1 MGSMLT
7 KREKAQATRAR
18 AERLRGQYAAKVHAL
33 GLLTTID
40 VARRLHVSNH
50 AVQLWRGRGV
60 GPPGIRLG
68 RTMVG
73 YSPDAFEAWLRLRVR
88 RKTVATSCGHCGRGI
103 IGAPPP

>member
-1 MGSMLT
+1 MMLT
-7 KREKAQATRAR
+7 KRERADR
-18 AERLRGQYAAKVHAL
+18 AARIRGQYAAKVHAL

-40 VARRLHVSNH
+40 VARRLGVSRH

-60 GPPGIRLG
+60 GPPVIKLG
-68 RTMVG
+68 PNTVG
-73 YSPDAFEAWLRLRVR
+73 YSPDALETWLRLRVR